1 MDVYIY
7 GFALQKRGLPFD
19 APEETGQVMERQRR
33 NVPDM
38 DDYCKL
44 VEAAS
49 ELAEATTTTLNSSSD
64 WTSSWTGSRASG
76 RIRPEWQDHIQAGHP
91 IFYEGPLTKPST
103 SIVCVPTVPRPWK
116 VACGSSETALVRGTR
131 ALYIQRRGR

>member
-64 WTSSWTGSRASG
+64 WTSSWRAREPPGGSGRSG
-76 RIRPEWQDHIQAGHP
+76 RITSRPAI
-91 IFYEGPLTKPST
+91 
-103 SIVCVPTVPRPWK
+103 R
-116 VACGSSETALVRGTR
+116 SSTR
-131 ALYIQRRGR
+131 AR